1 MRSKRWWIKA
11 EVGFG
16 RARTRDEVK
25 LLLEDRFGVM
35 LKVESLE
42 PILDDESDPQ
52 TLTQEQ

>member
-1 MRSKRWWIKA
+1 LRSKRWWIKA